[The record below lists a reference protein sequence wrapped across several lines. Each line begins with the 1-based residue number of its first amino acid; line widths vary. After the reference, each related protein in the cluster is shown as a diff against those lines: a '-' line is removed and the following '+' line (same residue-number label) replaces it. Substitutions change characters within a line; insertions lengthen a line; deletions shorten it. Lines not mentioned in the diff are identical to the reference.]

1 VPGKDTG
8 QCDTF
13 GPVGQWRQVPER
25 GLGHERLLVTLPVQ
39 LEEVDHLGHDPAASE
54 ERNEVDPR
62 AWLADVL
69 APLLDDL
76 VKLLPSIDSIAAG
89 HSRAVERSSPGGARP
104 RHLDRCRK
112 SERRRDDPIHGRDVG
127 RDPTDL

>member
-1 VPGKDTG
+1 
-8 QCDTF
+8 
-13 GPVGQWRQVPER
+13 
-25 GLGHERLLVTLPVQ
+25 VQ

-69 APLLDDL
+69 AAPLLDDL
-76 VKLLPSIDSIAAG
+76 VKLLPSIDSIVAG

-127 RDPTDL
+127 RAPTDL

>member
-1 VPGKDTG
+1 MG
-8 QCDTF
+8 
-13 GPVGQWRQVPER
+13 R
-25 GLGHERLLVTLPVQ
+25 GA
-39 LEEVDHLGHDPAASE
+39 AASE

-69 APLLDDL
+69 ARLLDSL
-76 VKLLPSIDSIAAG
+76 VKLLPSIDSIAAS
-89 HSRAVERSSPGGARP
+89 HSRAVERPSPGGARP

-112 SERRRDDPIHGRDVG
+112 AERRRDDPIHGRDVG